1 MLAEFSSAL
10 KPHYT
15 VSRFRTLLL
24 CLLFTAL
31 ACSEKPEKIIGI
43 KIYDYDDDVNKLAE
57 RWRDIG
63 INTVFTSETLARD
76 RAFREVLREKEIPV
90 YVIFPVFFNPV
101 LLASDT
107 TLFGITSEGTKAKDE
122 WVEFVCPSR
131 KNYRAEQIVFV
142 QELVRDLNPEGISLD
157 FIRQFVYWE
166 KVYEGRSP
174 ETIPTACY
182 CSHCIADFSEKFN
195 ITIADTFPSVPAK
208 AAYIMKYHETNWN
221 SYRTELITSMV
232 DEISKGVKKVKPDI
246 KINLHAV
253 PWRRN
258 DFNGANIK
266 VAAQDMARL
275 AAYTDYVSPMC
286 YSAML
291 RRDPE
296 WISSV
301 VLDLHQQAPDMIIP
315 SIQVYDVAD
324 STNFSRQEFTNSI
337 REALKEPSR
346 GVIFWSWPLFESD
359 TVRMEIARA
368 AVDNLVKMGSRE

>member
-1 MLAEFSSAL
+1 
-10 KPHYT
+10 
-15 VSRFRTLLL
+15 
-24 CLLFTAL
+24 
-31 ACSEKPEKIIGI
+31 
-43 KIYDYDDDVNKLAE
+43 
-57 RWRDIG
+57 
-63 INTVFTSETLARD
+63 
-76 RAFREVLREKEIPV
+76 
-90 YVIFPVFFNPV
+90 
-101 LLASDT
+101 
-107 TLFGITSEGTKAKDE
+107 
-122 WVEFVCPSR
+122 
-131 KNYRAEQIVFV
+131 
-142 QELVRDLNPEGISLD
+142 
-157 FIRQFVYWE
+157 
-166 KVYEGRSP
+166 
-174 ETIPTACY
+174 
-182 CSHCIADFSEKFN
+182 
-195 ITIADTFPSVPAK
+195 
-208 AAYIMKYHETNWN
+208 MKYHETNWN